1 MTTMP
6 YVNIFTKDIKK
17 LSKFYIDVFGLE
29 EDMSLRSPIF
39 RGIRTS
45 KSYFGF
51 NAPEAY
57 ELLNL
62 SDKSN
67 TKGIKF
73 FLNFDVRSMKEVD
86 RLVALSVKRGAK
98 IVKDHYR
105 TYYNWYQAVLTDPED
120 NLFRINKRLP
130 GKLKSSDWNK

>member
-17 LSKFYIDVFGLE
+17 LSKFYIDVFDFE
-29 EDMSLRSPIF
+29 EDVALRSPIF

-57 ELLNL
+57 GLLNL
-62 SDKSN
+62 ADKAN
-67 TKGIKF
+67 TKGAKF

-86 RLVALSVKRGAK
+86 RLVALAVKRGAK
-98 IVKDHYR
+98 IVKDPYR
-105 TYYNWYQAVLTDPED
+105 TYYNWYQAVLTDPEG

-130 GKLKSSDWNK
+130 GKWKASDWNK

>member
-6 YVNIFTKDIKK
+6 YVNIFTEDIKM
-17 LSKFYIDVFGLE
+17 LSKFYIDVFDFE
-29 EDMSLRSPIF
+29 EDVALRSPIF

-57 ELLNL
+57 RLLNL
-62 SDKSN
+62 SDKAN
-67 TKGIKF
+67 TKGVKF
-73 FLNFDVRSMKEVD
+73 FLNFDARSMKEVD
-86 RLVALSVKRGAK
+86 RLVALAVKRGAK
-98 IVKDHYR
+98 IVKDPYR
-105 TYYNWYQAVLTDPED
+105 TYYNWYQAVLTDPEG

-130 GKLKSSDWNK
+130 GKWKASDWNK